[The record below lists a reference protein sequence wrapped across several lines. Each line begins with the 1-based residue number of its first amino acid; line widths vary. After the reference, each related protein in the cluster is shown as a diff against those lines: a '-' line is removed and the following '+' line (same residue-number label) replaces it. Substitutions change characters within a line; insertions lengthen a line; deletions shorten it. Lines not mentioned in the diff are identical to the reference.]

1 MPCCL
6 LLVSGVLSGCSSPKD
21 EALDYY
27 YQAQAAVEAGN
38 TAEAKQ
44 CLTKSIELEP
54 TAYALYHR
62 ATLRLQEG
70 DAAGA
75 TADCQRG
82 LQLDPEHGDLK
93 WLLQEAGKGG
103 KDRFQGKRAHP
114 PSYYK

>member
-6 LLVSGVLSGCSSPKD
+6 LLLWGVLTGCSSPKD
-21 EALDYY
+21 EALEYY

-44 CLTKSIELEP
+44 CLTKSIELKP
-54 TAYALYHR
+54 TAYVLYHR

-75 TADCQRG
+75 IADCQQG
-82 LQLDPEHGDLK
+82 LQIEPEHGDLK
-93 WLLQEAGKGG
+93 WLVQEARKGATGRFRGKS
-103 KDRFQGKRAHP
+103 AHP